1 MQAEASEHAQHAQ
14 EYATH
19 ADDAFHAG
27 PTPIAALEV
36 RHLASRFD
44 RDSSMRDCAIS
55 KTHASDARRDR
66 AFAVRVANN
75 D

>member
-1 MQAEASEHAQHAQ
+1 MPFKRHLSARTRTHTRTTTTMQAEASERAQHAQ

-36 RHLASRFD
+36 RHLGPRFD
-44 RDSSMRDCAIS
+44 RDSSMRCAI
-55 KTHASDARRDR
+55 
-66 AFAVRVANN
+66 
-75 D
+75 